1 MNPMD
6 TNKQDPWAIQSNASL
21 EQRYEQLHRT
31 TQAMWTLLK
40 SRLELSD
47 DNLRALVA
55 TEPAAT
61 KPQLIECSVCRNPLQ
76 STARCCL
83 YCGTA
88 PTKKVNTPE
97 LRATLSAVR
106 HRAQ

>member
-1 MNPMD
+1 MD
-6 TNKQDPWAIQSNASL
+6 IHEQGPWAIPPHASL
-21 EQRYEQLHRT
+21 EQRYEQLHRNA
-31 TQAMWTLLK
+31 QAMWSLLK
-40 SRLELSD
+40 SRLDLSD
-47 DNLRALVA
+47 DDLRALVA
-55 TEPAAT
+55 SHPVTT
-61 KPQLIECSVCRNPLQ
+61 KPQLIDCGVCYRPMQ

-88 PTKKVNTPE
+88 PTKSVNTSE

>member
-1 MNPMD
+1 MA
-6 TNKQDPWAIQSNASL
+6 TNQQDPWAISTQASL
-21 EQRYEQLHRT
+21 EQRYQQLHRNA
-31 TQAMWTLLK
+31 QAMWSLLK
-40 SRLELSD
+40 SRLDLSD
-47 DNLRALVA
+47 DDLRGLLASDSVA
-55 TEPAAT
+55 I
-61 KPQLIECSVCRNPLQ
+61 KPQLIDCGVCYRPMQ

-88 PTKKVNTPE
+88 PTKSVNTSE

>member
-1 MNPMD
+1 MN
-6 TNKQDPWAIQSNASL
+6 TTAKHDPWVLQSNASL
-21 EQRYEQLHRT
+21 EQRYEQLHRNA
-31 TQAMWTLLK
+31 QAMWSLLK

-47 DNLRALVA
+47 DDLRGLLASDPV
-55 TEPAAT
+55 TT
-61 KPQLIECSVCRNPLQ
+61 TRQLIECGVCHRPMQ

-88 PTKKVNTPE
+88 PTKSVNTSE
-97 LRATLSAVR
+97 LRATLTAVR